1 MGSDIASPMPPM
13 FENLFIGQ
21 APVGDFKGYLD
32 ELMVLDGLISSGEVT
47 VRWSHVRGHSGL
59 EGNEA
64 ADELARAGARR
75 DTRA

>member
-1 MGSDIASPMPPM
+1 MIQP
-13 FENLFIGQ
+13 F
-21 APVGDFKGYLD
+21 FKFSSSYFLLSFSVTNKD